1 MIHETVFLKDFF
13 PAIQTDAA
21 LTSYVRSNSD
31 EIEPGRRRASV
42 LICPGGGYWFT
53 CCREAEPVA
62 LAFVSRGYN
71 AFVLDYSTRNR
82 ADVHYPTQLLEA
94 SAALAY
100 IRRNAAHYNVK
111 ESAVAVCGFSAGG
124 HLAACLATLWN
135 EEFITDSLGI
145 SKAENRPFVMI
156 GVYEEDI
163 QIVKA
168 ALPAISLSAH
178 ASRSIAEYIYDANSL
193 LTLSGK
199 KLHTKRNHVN
209 TFKNTYNY
217 RTEKIDSHNLA
228 EAADFVY
235 AHCNS
240 DEESVAMHRFFDA
253 YLSLNVVGMLLY
265 VDNQLVA
272 VTAGEFIND
281 ETALIHLEKADT
293 DFSGA
298 YAAVNQLFIENYFAT
313 AKYVNREE
321 DMGIE
326 GLRRAKMSYRPSFL
340 LEKYQITEV

>member
-1 MIHETVFLKDFF
+1 MNFQPIQFNHKDLYEKYFKTV
-13 PAIQTDAA
+13 PHIGSEQTFTTPYTWAKSYNISLCEVDNLLCLRGQFKEELPYYWMPVGAGDKLSCMQTLYA
-21 LTSYVRSNSD
+21 L
-31 EIEPGRRRASV
+31 
-42 LICPGGGYWFT
+42 
-53 CCREAEPVA
+53 
-62 LAFVSRGYN
+62 
-71 AFVLDYSTRNR
+71 
-82 ADVHYPTQLLEA
+82 
-94 SAALAY
+94 
-100 IRRNAAHYNVK
+100 
-111 ESAVAVCGFSAGG
+111 
-124 HLAACLATLWN
+124 
-135 EEFITDSLGI
+135 

-163 QIVKA
+163 QVVKA
-168 ALPAISLSAH
+168 ALPAVSLSAR

-265 VDNQLVA
+265 IDNQLVA

-298 YAAVNQLFIENYFAT
+298 YAAVNQLFIENYFAAAT
-313 AKYVNREE
+313 YVNREE